1 MKVDVKKMNDL
12 RYIRYSR
19 KSSESKEKQAL
30 SIQDQNS
37 ECDEYASRL
46 NIAFSYKLQE
56 SRSSFKPH
64 NRPEFDKMIELIK
77 SGQANAIISWKPDRL
92 CRNPEEG
99 GKLLQMLQD
108 GVLKEIRTAT
118 GDLYTQESDHLV
130 LQIHFGMA
138 NQYSRNL
145 SQNVRRGL
153 VHKCERGE
161 YPRPAPIGY
170 ESYGER
176 GQRKMKPHP
185 VQAPLISKAFQ
196 LASTG
201 GKSLSQISNELNSL
215 GLRTKMDKKIGKS
228 HLHNILKCS
237 TYFGYFLHNG
247 ELFEGEYEPIISK
260 QLYDDVQEALGRR
273 SKPKVK
279 VWEHTYNG
287 LITCADCG
295 CQITT
300 TVKTKVYKRT
310 NRTATYT
317 YHQCT
322 HRRGNCS
329 QKAITG
335 KRLEKILSD
344 NFEQISLKE
353 EDWKLG
359 IDLFKARHAEESKK
373 LDKRFRYLQNNFNSI
388 QSEISGIIKMR
399 ANQELTQ
406 EEFLGQKAGL
416 LKQRKDIEEKLG
428 DNTNSADI
436 WLELCTRYLNN
447 AFSAR
452 EIIEHGTRDEKR
464 DLILELGQNL
474 ILEDKKLQFSFKQ
487 PYDVLLLPEY
497 RTNMMRDMDSDHD
510 R

>member
-170 ESYGER
+170 ESYGET

-185 VQAPLISKAFQ
+185 ESFLIVKAFEM
-196 LASTG
+196 ASSG
-201 GKSLSQISNELNSL
+201 GMSLNQILIKVTDL
-215 GLRTKMDKKIGKS
+215 GLRTKKGKKLSKS
-228 HLHNILKCS
+228 HLHNILKS
-237 TYFGYFLHNG
+237 PTYFGYFYHNE
-247 ELFEGEYEPIISK
+247 ELFEGTYEPLITK
-260 QLYDDVQEALGRR
+260 QLYDDVQEALTRR

-287 LITCADCG
+287 LITCCDCG

-300 TVKTKVYKRT
+300 SVKTKYYKRT
-310 NRTATYT
+310 DRTAIYT
-317 YHQCT
+317 YHHCT
-322 HRRGNCS
+322 
-329 QKAITG
+329 
-335 KRLEKILSD
+335 
-344 NFEQISLKE
+344 
-353 EDWKLG
+353 
-359 IDLFKARHAEESKK
+359 
-373 LDKRFRYLQNNFNSI
+373 
-388 QSEISGIIKMR
+388 
-399 ANQELTQ
+399 
-406 EEFLGQKAGL
+406 
-416 LKQRKDIEEKLG
+416 
-428 DNTNSADI
+428 
-436 WLELCTRYLNN
+436 
-447 AFSAR
+447 
-452 EIIEHGTRDEKR
+452 
-464 DLILELGQNL
+464 
-474 ILEDKKLQFSFKQ
+474 
-487 PYDVLLLPEY
+487 
-497 RTNMMRDMDSDHD
+497 
-510 R
+510 